1 MNEPVIDIRDR
12 IEKMRNQMTPQS
24 SQNQEKSFQKSSKIR
39 DYEIDKI
46 DSEKRNFSE
55 TSSKDKYKKEH
66 KRSISDDV
74 TEKKKN
80 LIKILKI
87 LKQLLK

>member
-1 MNEPVIDIRDR
+1 M
-12 IEKMRNQMTPQS
+12 
-24 SQNQEKSFQKSSKIR
+24 KS
-39 DYEIDKI
+39 
-46 DSEKRNFSE
+46 
-55 TSSKDKYKKEH
+55 SSKDINKNEH

>member
-1 MNEPVIDIRDR
+1 
-12 IEKMRNQMTPQS
+12 MRL
-24 SQNQEKSFQKSSKIR
+24 
-39 DYEIDKI
+39 DKI
-46 DSEKRNFSE
+46 DSEKKNFSE
-55 TSSKDKYKKEH
+55 TSSKDKYKNEH